1 MIYQYTNQHYENS
14 KKKAI
19 LNFVSRLHIAT
30 LFKSLKTNVEWSLKT
45 LIELMMLVKPKNES
59 YIKAW
64 QEGKRCSIVDA
75 CMRCLV
81 AGYINFR
88 MRAMVV
94 SFFTFNLWQD
104 WRELHF

>member
-1 MIYQYTNQHYENS
+1 M
-14 KKKAI
+14 
-19 LNFVSRLHIAT
+19 
-30 LFKSLKTNVEWSLKT
+30 NVEFENVEGMIHFSQ
-45 LIELMMLVKPKNES
+45 KNEI

-64 QEGKRCSIVDA
+64 QEGRTGVPIVDA

-81 AGYINFR
+81 ATGYINFR

-104 WRELHF
+104 WRSYIFSKTIFRLRTWNSLSTSSNAIRNTGINTRINKL